1 MKIYRGERFDSGC
14 EVYVHENGACYPLPP
29 RNDIVNHS
37 PNGFEWGYSGS
48 GPAQLALAI
57 MADFCGPAR
66 PPAQCPFCESAPLD
80 GWKCRECGYDG
91 EKEDRWAYFQSARV
105 HYQDFKFDVVSRLS
119 KERWEI
125 RGEEIEEWIKA
136 RILA

>member
-37 PNGFEWGYSGS
+37 PNGFEWGYAGS

-57 MADFCGPAR
+57 LA
-66 PPAQCPFCESAPLD
+66 EHLEND
-80 GWKCRECGYDG
+80 GLAE
-91 EKEDRWAYFQSARV
+91 E
-105 HYQDFKFDVVSRLS
+105 HYQAFKWAVIVGLPREGWTLTSDD
-119 KERWEI
+119 
-125 RGEEIEEWIKA
+125 IEPV
-136 RILA
+136 LAKLHSLL